1 MNARRVLIRLLILGA
16 LFTAGIL
23 VFNFIVMPMLVHQSG
38 AVIVPD
44 LRNTSEAQATQA
56 LSRLGLKLRVGR
68 SEHNAQVPGGFVIS
82 QSPRAND
89 NLKPGRTVTVVTSL
103 GPQMHRVP
111 DLKGMSLR
119 QGRSVL
125 EQAGLALGR
134 VARVTRPGTDRERIV
149 ATRPPVG
156 DEVMDGEAVEVVL
169 SVAGGGRVF
178 LMPDFSG
185 QDLFFVREKLE
196 KLGFR
201 VSSVRYEARE
211 GVFPNTIVDQR
222 PQKGARIREG
232 ESVEL
237 VASSS
242 R

>member
-1 MNARRVLIRLLILGA
+1 MNARRLLTRLLILGA

-23 VFNFIVMPMLVHQSG
+23 VFNFVVMPMLVHQSG

-44 LRNTSEAQATQA
+44 LRNSSEARATQT
-56 LSRLGLKLRVGR
+56 LSRLGLKLRVAR
-68 SEHNAQVPGGFVIS
+68 SEHDSQIPGGFVIS

-89 NLKPGRTVTVVTSL
+89 NLKPGRTVAVVTSL

-125 EQAGLALGR
+125 EQAGLSLGR
-134 VARVTRPGTDRERIV
+134 VARVTREGLDRESVV

-156 DEVMDGEAVEVVL
+156 DEVLDSEVVEVVL
-169 SVAGGGRVF
+169 AVPGGGRTF

-185 QDLFFVREKLE
+185 QDLLFVREKLE
-196 KLGFR
+196 RMKFR
-201 VSSVRYEARE
+201 VASVRYETRE

-222 PQKGARIREG
+222 PLPGARIREG
-232 ESVEL
+232 ESIEL